1 MLLNILKK
9 FFIQKYSY
17 IFAYRKTTKLSRLT
31 TKKMEKSKV
40 FSANVNGTFTQIKAY
55 KKVNA
60 VARFQQLDETIK
72 ASDVKMISVKNSQ
85 QACVEDLYPEI
96 CK

>member
-1 MLLNILKK
+1 MFERQTNSNEILKTMK
-9 FFIQKYSY
+9 N
-17 IFAYRKTTKLSRLT
+17 
-31 TKKMEKSKV
+31 SKV

-60 VARFQQLDETIK
+60 VARFQQLDATIK
-72 ASDVKMISVKNSQ
+72 ASDVNVINAQNSH